1 MEVDNLLTLVI
12 LFFSKSVMLKIYT
25 FRPDAII
32 GVFPSYCLT
41 IISKSKNPKMNPCIL
56 FPVNFISND
65 ELCFFP
71 DTQTEGLRIV
81 LGFFLFFS
89 VFISYFFVWNDS
101 LVHLS
106 CLVLR
111 STLPPLEPPFVSLHS
126 KLSPWSL
133 WLSLY
138 SIPVDSCSVKYSW
151 TVLSRNI

>member
-12 LFFSKSVMLKIYT
+12 LFFSKSVMLKIYI

-81 LGFFLFFS
+81 LGFFQFFFS
-89 VFISYFFVWNDS
+89 FHILFLCLKWLSCSSLLPCTSLYPSPSRTTLCLPSLQTFS
-101 LVHLS
+101 LVSLTVPLFYSCRQLLS
-106 CLVLR
+106 
-111 STLPPLEPPFVSLHS
+111 
-126 KLSPWSL
+126 
-133 WLSLY
+133 
-138 SIPVDSCSVKYSW
+138 
-151 TVLSRNI
+151 